1 MLFSALFRKNI
12 QSYTDLE
19 LIVFVRKNNQNA
31 IGELFKRYAAL
42 VMGLSLKYLK
52 NQNLAEDILMEIFEK
67 LPKRIQKH
75 EIQNFKSW
83 LYSLTRNECLM
94 ELRKKKNISGDIEK
108 ELLYQPDM
116 SENEQLEK
124 IHLENQLTELEQAIK
139 TLKEDQKDALTHF
152 YLEQKSYTEV
162 SAVMG
167 ISLNAVKSLIQN
179 GKRNLKLKLER

>member
-52 NQNLAEDILMEIFEK
+52 NQNLAEDMLMEIFEK

-94 ELRKKKNISGDIEK
+94 ELRKKKNISGDI
-108 ELLYQPDM
+108 
-116 SENEQLEK
+116 
-124 IHLENQLTELEQAIK
+124 
-139 TLKEDQKDALTHF
+139 
-152 YLEQKSYTEV
+152 
-162 SAVMG
+162 
-167 ISLNAVKSLIQN
+167 
-179 GKRNLKLKLER
+179 